1 MTEYVLYY
9 SSRDQNSKSLHKEFE
24 NIGSLKSKTTFVDV
38 DKSRGQIP
46 KYVQSIPTLVISSE
60 KRVLVGSKAFSWLGE
75 KKKGFTEFD
84 NDGIQCYDADGMG
97 GCNALCFSFLDQPD
111 GFVCSQPNFCD
122 LNNS

>member
-1 MTEYVLYY
+1 MAEYTLYY

-24 NIGSLKSKTTFVDV
+24 NIRNLKSKTTFIDV
-38 DKSRGQIP
+38 DKARGSLP

-60 KRVLVGSKAFSWLGE
+60 KRVLVGSKAFSWLAE

-97 GCNALCFSFLDQPD
+97 GCNALCFSFLDQPE
-111 GFVCSQPNFCD
+111 GFVCSQQNFCD